1 MSRCFG
7 NSKVKRCLI
16 CHLKMFIDCSV
27 NFNFKYVGS
36 LAISSALCFLISK
49 RREETT
55 KKMNVTLKK
64 KNEKLLLKWQT
75 VNRNRHFCLCFILH
89 FLPFSSILPSFFS
102 SLFSDFVL
110 LLLLLLLL
118 HLHLLWLPVPLPGMN
133 AKMRIQTSA
142 APHVSGIPNWETEGL
157 FSFRIL
163 ISEFFISLFSG
174 GIADN
179 HSSHPPPPPPLP
191 PSPPPFTHINKNS
204 INFQLEFDFKPI
216 SDGFFFFV
224 IWKSNWGKPTAF
236 SNSKSVKLIDIW
248 RGNPYSIDAVQ
259 LEWIFSWNPKQF
271 WKISEHKLL
280 MFYWAGKWILVR

>member
-89 FLPFSSILPSFFS
+89 FLPFSSILPSFFFIPFFGLS
-102 SLFSDFVL
+102 SSFSSSSSSSTSPASGPPSRNERENADSNVSSSARVRNSKLRDGGSFLLSDSDFGILYIVIFRRNRRQSQL
-110 LLLLLLLL
+110 S
-118 HLHLLWLPVPLPGMN
+118 
-133 AKMRIQTSA
+133 SA
-142 APHVSGIPNWETEGL
+142 
-157 FSFRIL
+157 
-163 ISEFFISLFSG
+163 
-174 GIADN
+174 
-179 HSSHPPPPPPLP
+179 PPPPLP

-224 IWKSNWGKPTAF
+224 WFEKVIGENRQHFQIQNLLNW
-236 SNSKSVKLIDIW
+236 
-248 RGNPYSIDAVQ
+248 
-259 LEWIFSWNPKQF
+259 
-271 WKISEHKLL
+271 
-280 MFYWAGKWILVR
+280 

>member
-55 KKMNVTLKK
+55 RKMNVTLK

-102 SLFSDFVL
+102 SLFSDFL
-110 LLLLLLLL
+110 LLFLLLLLL
-118 HLHLLWLPVPLPGMN
+118 HLLRLPVPLPGMN

-179 HSSHPPPPPPLP
+179 HSSHPPPPSSAPF
-191 PSPPPFTHINKNS
+191 PSPLHSHKQKLH
-204 INFQLEFDFKPI
+204 QL
-216 SDGFFFFV
+216 STW
-224 IWKSNWGKPTAF
+224 IWF
-236 SNSKSVKLIDIW
+236 
-248 RGNPYSIDAVQ
+248 
-259 LEWIFSWNPKQF
+259 
-271 WKISEHKLL
+271 
-280 MFYWAGKWILVR
+280 